1 MPRAKGKVGR
11 PKKDTAGGGTLVAR
25 MDTFADEL
33 INEANAGKVTLET
46 RLAAFAHVTKWV
58 HVRNRLT
65 DGQED
70 GALLDEYKSTLD
82 GAAREIAARAEG
94 TNRTLAALERAQ
106 ADRVPRP
113 SAGDVGGAELEALK
127 SRIPG
132 PDDGDHSGDRQGNG
146 GTVSVNAGPMRL
158 VRSELPGNVDPDS
171 DFDEPGNRD
180 EF

>member
-1 MPRAKGKVGR
+1 MPRAKGKPGR

-25 MDTFADEL
+25 MDTFADQL
-33 INEANAGKVTLET
+33 LNECNEGKITLET

-65 DGQED
+65 DSQED

-82 GAAREIAARAEG
+82 GAAREIAARADG
-94 TNRTLAALERAQ
+94 TNRALAALERAN
-106 ADRVPRP
+106 ADRVVRP

-127 SRIPG
+127 SRIPVAN
-132 PDDGDHSGDRQGNG
+132 DGDNG
-146 GTVSVNAGPMRL
+146 SHRASSRGAGVVDAGPIGL
-158 VRSELPGNVDPDS
+158 VRSQHIGNVES
-171 DFDEPGNRD
+171 DLDEPGDRD